1 MDPSS
6 LCSVIQYLSEVRLER
21 EKSLLRKVQYKF
33 FLPSKVQGKGK
44 KNKKQ
49 KNHQDFEFAS
59 VGRFQAKRKRT
70 YARDNEYLSVL
81 YHGILCPSFLIP
93 LLS

>member
-6 LCSVIQYLSEVRLER
+6 LCSVIQYLSEVRLRLER
-21 EKSLLRKVQYKF
+21 EESLLRKVQYKFF

-44 KNKKQ
+44 KKQ
-49 KNHQDFEFAS
+49 TTKNHQDFEFAS

-70 YARDNEYLSVL
+70 
-81 YHGILCPSFLIP
+81 
-93 LLS
+93 

>member
-6 LCSVIQYLSEVRLER
+6 LCSVIQYLSEVRLRLER
-21 EKSLLRKVQYKF
+21 EKSLLRKVQYKFF

-49 KNHQDFEFAS
+49 KIIKILNLHQWDVFRPKEKEPM
-59 VGRFQAKRKRT
+59 QEIMNT
-70 YARDNEYLSVL
+70 
-81 YHGILCPSFLIP
+81 
-93 LLS
+93 

>member
-21 EKSLLRKVQYKF
+21 EKSLLSKVQYKFF

-49 KNHQDFEFAS
+49 KIIKILNLHQWDVFRPKEKEPM
-59 VGRFQAKRKRT
+59 QEIMNT
-70 YARDNEYLSVL
+70 
-81 YHGILCPSFLIP
+81 
-93 LLS
+93 